1 MTSPTNRTDEVARQI
16 VEVYEYNLQFPK
28 EDRFKDLENDIAS
41 AITSAVEQE
50 RAKLE
55 RIAEHRLKCA
65 VEAERERCA
74 KAAENGLAYSSGI
87 EIATAIRQTPT
98 QGER

>member
-1 MTSPTNRTDEVARQI
+1 MTPTNRTDEVARQI

-50 RAKLE
+50 RGRVRLLAWNLVRNDKLDQ
-55 RIAEHRLKCA
+55 AL
-65 VEAERERCA
+65 
-74 KAAENGLAYSSGI
+74 
-87 EIATAIRQTPT
+87 RQTPT
-98 QGER
+98 QEGK